1 MKLEDSKY
9 TAIEL
14 IHKYYEYEE
23 SNMDFWLEQPKEIL
37 TSLKSYE
44 LLLEKQSDEVF
55 YIDTEEVPQNE
66 WFRISKTM

>member
-1 MKLEDSKY
+1 
-9 TAIEL
+9 
-14 IHKYYEYEE
+14 
-23 SNMDFWLEQPKEIL
+23 MDFWLEQPKEIL

-66 WFRISKTM
+66 